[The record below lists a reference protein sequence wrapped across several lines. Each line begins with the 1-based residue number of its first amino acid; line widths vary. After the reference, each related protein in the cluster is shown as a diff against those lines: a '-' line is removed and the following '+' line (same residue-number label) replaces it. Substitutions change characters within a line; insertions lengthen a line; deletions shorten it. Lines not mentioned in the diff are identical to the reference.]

1 MKLYELPDALRAAFD
16 ALEVDEE
23 TGEIINGEALEQVE
37 AEARDKLEG
46 TALYMRELDADAKSL
61 GDEIAR
67 LQARKRSIE
76 RRTEWLKQYMRPALD
91 AMGGKLKTPRA
102 TIYKMRTQKV
112 LIDCKPENLP
122 QAFQRMEIKPDL
134 AGLKKALKS
143 GEKIQGAYLVDN
155 ESIVIR

>member
-1 MKLYELPDALRAAFD
+1 MKLYELPDALRAAFE

-23 TGEIINGEALEQVE
+23 TGEIINGEILPQVE
-37 AEARDKLEG
+37 AEAKDKLEG
-46 TALYMRELDADAKSL
+46 TALYLRELDADAKSL
-61 GDEIAR
+61 SDEISR
-67 LQARKRSIE
+67 LQSRKRSIE

-102 TIYKMRTQKV
+102 TIYKMHTQKV
-112 LIDCKPENLP
+112 LIDVSPQNLP

-155 ESIVIR
+155 ESVVIR

>member
-23 TGEIINGEALEQVE
+23 TGEILNGEALEQVE

-46 TALYMRELDADAKSL
+46 TALYLRELDADVKSL
-61 GDEIAR
+61 ADEIAR

-102 TIYKMRTQKV
+102 TIYKMHTQKV
-112 LIDCKPENLP
+112 LIDVSPQNLP

-155 ESIVIR
+155 ESVVIR

>member
-155 ESIVIR
+155 ESVVIR

>member
-23 TGEIINGEALEQVE
+23 TGEIINGEALERVE

-46 TALYMRELDADAKSL
+46 TALYMRELDADAKGL
-61 GDEIAR
+61 AEEIAR

-155 ESIVIR
+155 ESVVIR

>member
-1 MKLYELPDALRAAFD
+1 MKLYELPDALRAAFE

-23 TGEIINGEALEQVE
+23 TGEIINGEILAQVE
-37 AEARDKLEG
+37 AEAKDKLEG

-61 GDEIAR
+61 GEEIAR

-102 TIYKMRTQKV
+102 TIYKLHTQKV
-112 LIDCKPENLP
+112 IVDVNPVDLPE
-122 QAFQRMEIKPDL
+122 AFQKHEIKVDL
-134 AGLKKALKS
+134 AGLKKALKG

>member
-23 TGEIINGEALEQVE
+23 TGEILNGEALERVE

-46 TALYMRELDADAKSL
+46 TALYMRELDADAKGL
-61 GDEIAR
+61 ADEIAR
-67 LQARKRSIE
+67 LQTRKRSIE

-155 ESIVIR
+155 ESVVIR

>member
-23 TGEIINGEALEQVE
+23 TGEIVNGEALERVE

-46 TALYMRELDADAKSL
+46 TALYMRELDADAKGL
-61 GDEIAR
+61 AEEIAR

-76 RRTEWLKQYMRPALD
+76 RRTEWLRQYMRPALD

-102 TIYKMRTQKV
+102 TIYKMHTQKV
-112 LIDCKPENLP
+112 VLDCKPDNLP
-122 QAFQRMEIKPDL
+122 QAFQKLEVKADL
-134 AGLKKALKS
+134 AGLKKALKG

>member
-23 TGEIINGEALEQVE
+23 TGEILNGEALEQVE

-46 TALYMRELDADAKSL
+46 TALYLRELDADVKSL
-61 GDEIAR
+61 ADEIAR

-102 TIYKMRTQKV
+102 TIYKMHTQKV
-112 LIDCKPENLP
+112 LIDVSPQNLP
-122 QAFQRMEIKPDL
+122 KAFQRMEIKPDL

-155 ESIVIR
+155 ESVVIR

>member
-1 MKLYELPDALRAAFD
+1 MKLYELPDALRSAFD

-23 TGEIINGEALEQVE
+23 TGEILNGEALERVE

-61 GDEIAR
+61 GEEIAR

-155 ESIVIR
+155 ESVVIR

>member
-1 MKLYELPDALRAAFD
+1 MKLYELPDALRAAFE
-16 ALEVDEE
+16 ALEVDEG
-23 TGEIINGEALEQVE
+23 TGEIINGEILAQVE
-37 AEARDKLEG
+37 AEAKEKLEA

-61 GDEIAR
+61 GEEIAR

-102 TIYKMRTQKV
+102 TIYKMKTQKV
-112 LIDCKPENLP
+112 IVDVNPVDLPE
-122 QAFQRMEIKPDL
+122 AFQKHEIKVDL
-134 AGLKKALKS
+134 TGLKKALKG